1 MLRKLKIASLSL
13 MVVGLLF
20 CVSKATYAGE
30 TDWRPTDGGSILVQ
44 VIALG
49 YAVPGAEIS
58 VGDSSDTT
66 GTNGN
71 KMFSVEPGFHTVSA
85 TGPHG
90 GASATKVVRIRA
102 GEFVQCTLEL
112 GSGGLPPAEGH

>member
-20 CVSKATYAGE
+20 CVSKSTYAGE

-49 YAVPGAEIS
+49 YAVPDAQIS

-71 KMFSVEPGFHTVSA
+71 RMFSVEPGFHTVSA

-90 GASATKVVRIRA
+90 GEATKVVRIRA

-112 GSGGLPPAEGH
+112 GAHALAAPEGGH